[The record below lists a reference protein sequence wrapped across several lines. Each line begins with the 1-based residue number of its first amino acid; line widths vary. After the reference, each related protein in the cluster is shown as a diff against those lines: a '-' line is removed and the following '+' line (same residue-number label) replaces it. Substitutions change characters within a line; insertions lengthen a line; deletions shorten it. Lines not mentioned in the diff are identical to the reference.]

1 MQGESV
7 CVLAARKL
15 RREAPGVRLAIRPWL
30 LSLLVLLLI
39 APLAAFA
46 QQQSP
51 SPDNDPIGRYLIPPE
66 LVMSQSEQ
74 IGLNEKQRA
83 AIKSEIQ
90 KMQTKFIDAQWDLQE
105 QTGKMM
111 QLLQQSP
118 ADETRILEQAD
129 KIMALEREIKRA
141 HLALLVR
148 IKNTLTAEQIAKL
161 EAARRGK

>member
-1 MQGESV
+1 MKS
-7 CVLAARKL
+7 
-15 RREAPGVRLAIRPWL
+15 
-30 LSLLVLLLI
+30 SLLVLLLI
-39 APLAAFA
+39 APLAAVA
-46 QQQSP
+46 QPSSPSP

-74 IGLNEKQRA
+74 IGLSEKQRA
-83 AIKSEIQ
+83 TIKSEIQ

-105 QTGKMM
+105 QTGRMM

-118 ADETRILEQAD
+118 ADETKILEQAD

-161 EAARRGK
+161 EATRRGK

>member
-1 MQGESV
+1 MKS
-7 CVLAARKL
+7 
-15 RREAPGVRLAIRPWL
+15 
-30 LSLLVLLLI
+30 SLLVLLLI

-46 QQQSP
+46 QQQPSSP
-51 SPDNDPIGRYLIPPE
+51 PDNDPIGRYLIPPE

-74 IGLNEKQRA
+74 IGLNERQRA

-105 QTGKMM
+105 QTGKMT

-118 ADETRILEQAD
+118 ADETKILEQAD

-161 EAARRGK
+161 EAARRH

>member
-1 MQGESV
+1 MKS
-7 CVLAARKL
+7 
-15 RREAPGVRLAIRPWL
+15 
-30 LSLLVLLLI
+30 SLLVLLLI

-46 QQQSP
+46 QQQPSP

-118 ADETRILEQAD
+118 VDELKVLEHAD
-129 KIMALEREIKRA
+129 KIMSLEREIKRA
-141 HLALLVR
+141 QLTLLVR
-148 IKNTLTAEQIAKL
+148 LKNSLTPVQIAKL
-161 EAARRGK
+161 MAFRADLDRAAHSRRE